1 MPSRSLSDLCIYDID
16 VNKSIDNVS
25 TSAISER
32 NKTLIMEFIDNC
44 YIDRLG
50 EHRIIKYIST
60 LKSIAIAIN
69 VDFDKIEIQ
78 QLKKYISMLERSNKS
93 EWTKHDYKVA
103 ICKFYKWLLN
113 DDNPELTRWIK
124 TNIKK
129 KNLKSPDD
137 MLTEQDVLLL
147 IDNANNTRDKAL
159 IALLFDVGCRIGEAG
174 TLRIKNLVFDDLGL
188 VIHLNGKTGYRRV
201 RACWCIKYINDWL
214 SEHPGRDNS
223 NIPLFIK
230 FNSKPLEIL
239 KYHAIRMQI
248 IKICKKS
255 GISKNVHPHIFRHSR
270 ATFLAGH
277 LTESQMNVYF
287 GWTQGSNMA
296 QTYVHLNGRDVD
308 AAILR
313 ANGITL
319 KEHT

>member
-1 MPSRSLSDLCIYDID
+1 M
-16 VNKSIDNVS
+16 NH
-25 TSAISER
+25 SAISEH
-32 NKTLIMEFIDNC
+32 NKFLINEFIDNC

-50 EHRIIKYIST
+50 EHRIIKYISV
-60 LKSIAIAIN
+60 LKNIAIAIN
-69 VDFDKIEIQ
+69 VDFDKLEIQ
-78 QLKKYISMLERSNKS
+78 QLRKYISMLERSNKS

-113 DDNPELTRWIK
+113 DDSPEVTRWIK

-129 KNLKSPDD
+129 KNLKSPDE

-147 IDNANNTRDKAL
+147 IDNAKNKRDRAL

-174 TLRIKNLVFDDLGL
+174 TLRIKDLVFDDLGL

-201 RACWCIKYINDWL
+201 RACWSISYIKEWL
-214 SEHPGRDNS
+214 EEHPERDNA

-230 FNSKPLEIL
+230 FNTKPLEVL

-255 GISKNVHPHIFRHSR
+255 GINKNVHPHIFRHSR

-296 QTYVHLNGRDVD
+296 QTYVHLNGRDID
-308 AAILR
+308 NAILK
-313 ANGITL
+313 ANGIIL
-319 KEHT
+319 

>member
-1 MPSRSLSDLCIYDID
+1 MSSRSLSNLSIYDID
-16 VNKSIDNVS
+16 VNKCMDNLDNS
-25 TSAISER
+25 DISER
-32 NKTLIMEFIDNC
+32 NKTLITEFIDNC

-69 VDFDKIEIQ
+69 TDFDKIEEQ
-78 QLKKYISMLERSNKS
+78 QLKKYIAMLERSNKS
-93 EWTKHDYKVA
+93 EWTKHDYKIA
-103 ICKFYKWLLN
+103 LRKFYKWLLN

-129 KNLKSPDD
+129 KNLKSSDD

-147 IDNANNTRDKAL
+147 IDNANNQRDKAL

-201 RACWCIKYINDWL
+201 RACWSIEYIKEWL
-214 SEHPGRDNS
+214 SEHPGRDNP
-223 NIPLFIK
+223 NAPLFIK
-230 FNSKPLEIL
+230 FNSVPLEVL

-255 GISKNVHPHIFRHSR
+255 GINKNVHPHIFRHSR

-296 QTYVHLNGRDVD
+296 QTYVHLNGRDID
-308 AAILR
+308 TAILR
-313 ANGITL
+313 ANGMIV
-319 KEHT
+319 